1 MAVELDSYEALVALA
16 QQERELIDRGDWL
29 GLVDLEGT
37 RRQTMAGLPKR
48 PPKEARRLLEQAQG
62 LVRQNIVDLSLAM
75 ERTRLE
81 LAAVSRAR
89 PAIVSYASGGSIGR
103 SVVDHSA

>member
-1 MAVELDSYEALVALA
+1 VATELDSYEALVALA
-16 QQERELIDRGDWL
+16 RQERELIDRGDWL
-29 GLVDLEGT
+29 GLVDLEGE
-37 RRQTMAGLPKR
+37 RRQTMARLPKR

-62 LVRQNIVDLSLAM
+62 LVRQNIVDISLAM

-89 PAIVSYASGGSIGR
+89 PAIVSYASGGNVGR
-103 SVVDHSA
+103 SMVDHSA

>member
-1 MAVELDSYEALVALA
+1 VATELDSYEALVALA

-29 GLVDLEGT
+29 GLVDLEGE
-37 RRQTMAGLPKR
+37 RRQTMARLPKR

-62 LVRQNIVDLSLAM
+62 LVRQNIVDISLAM

-89 PAIVSYASGGSIGR
+89 PAIVSYASGGSAGR
-103 SVVDHSA
+103 SMVDHTA

>member
-1 MAVELDSYEALVALA
+1 VATELDSYEALVALA
-16 QQERELIDRGDWL
+16 RQERELIDRGDWL
-29 GLVDLEGT
+29 GLVDLEGE
-37 RRQTMAGLPKR
+37 RRQTMARLPKR
-48 PPKEARRLLEQAQG
+48 PPQEARRLLEQAQG
-62 LVRQNIVDLSLAM
+62 LVRQNIVDIGLAM

-89 PAIVSYASGGSIGR
+89 PAIVSYASGGSIGP

>member
-1 MAVELDSYEALVALA
+1 MTTELDSYEALVALA

-29 GLVDLEGT
+29 GLVDLEGE
-37 RRQTMAGLPKR
+37 RRQTMARLPKR

-62 LVRQNIVDLSLAM
+62 LVRQNIVDISLAM

-89 PAIVSYASGGSIGR
+89 PAIVSYASGGSVGR

>member
-1 MAVELDSYEALVALA
+1 MDTYEALVALA
-16 QQERELIDRGDWL
+16 QHERELIDRGDWL
-29 GLVDLEGT
+29 GLVDLEGE
-37 RRQTMAGLPKR
+37 RRQTMAQLPKR
-48 PPKEARRLLEQAQG
+48 PPIEARRLLEQAQG
-62 LVRQNIVDLSLAM
+62 LVRQNIVDIGLAM

-81 LAAVSRAR
+81 LAAVSRSR

>member
-1 MAVELDSYEALVALA
+1 VTTELDSYEALVALA

-29 GLVDLEGT
+29 GLVDLEGE
-37 RRQTMAGLPKR
+37 RRQTMARLPKR

-62 LVRQNIVDLSLAM
+62 LVRQNIVDISLAM

-89 PAIVSYASGGSIGR
+89 PAIVSYASGGNVGR
-103 SVVDHSA
+103 SMVDHSA